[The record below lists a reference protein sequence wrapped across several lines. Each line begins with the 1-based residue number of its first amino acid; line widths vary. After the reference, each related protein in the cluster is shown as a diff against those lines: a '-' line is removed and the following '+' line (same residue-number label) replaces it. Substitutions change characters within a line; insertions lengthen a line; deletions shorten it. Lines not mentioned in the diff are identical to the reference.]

1 MDLLYDIKTIL
12 NSLIIFLCVVFSI
25 FLLSGSNKKR
35 TGNTIFVFVLISLG
49 LSSTQG
55 IMIHQLYLNKLIYHN
70 IPWLYYYPFTFRYLW
85 VPLLYLFTITL
96 TRSEFKIKKSFL
108 LHILPFAIIFL
119 RVLLLTLLKSPEEIR
134 TMINSNQLFNSIE
147 SRFYYLIEYVQ
158 FYSYTI
164 ASLIVIHKYRRNL
177 KIIYSTVDHINLS
190 WLSFVFYGF
199 ILWKSLRLTGTIL
212 MLFIGMSPVYIP
224 LYIITQIM
232 FVTFLSI
239 IFLKGLKHPKIFLSI
254 NGNQLN
260 KKYEKTLLSEELRK
274 KYSSVLI
281 QYMNDNKPYLDP
293 SLNLS
298 SLSRQLNIPS
308 HHLSQILN
316 DSIQQN
322 FYYFINSYRIK
333 ESIRLIKE
341 GDSTKTILEILYE
354 TGFNSKSVFNSYFRK
369 FTNMS
374 PTQFR
379 RIHKD

>member
-1 MDLLYDIKTIL
+1 MDLLHDIKTIL
-12 NSLIIFLCVVFSI
+12 NSLIIFLCVVFST
-25 FLLSGSNKKR
+25 FLLSGRNKKR
-35 TGNTIFVFVLISLG
+35 TSNTIFVFVLISLG

-55 IMIHQLYLNKLIYHN
+55 IMVHLLYLNKLIYFN
-70 IPWLYYYPFTFRYLW
+70 TPWLYYYPFTFRYLW
-85 VPLLYLFTITL
+85 VPLLYLFTIAL

-108 LHILPFAIIFL
+108 LHILPFTIIFL

-134 TMINSNQLFNSIE
+134 TTITQNQLFNSIE

-164 ASLIVIHKYRRNL
+164 ASLIVIQKYRRNL
-177 KIIYSTVDHINLS
+177 KIIYSTIDLINLS
-190 WLSFVFYGF
+190 WLSSVFYGF

-212 MLFIGMSPVYIP
+212 MLKIGVSPVYIT
-224 LYIITQIM
+224 LYIITQLM
-232 FVTFLSI
+232 FVTFLSA

-254 NGNQLN
+254 NGNQSN
-260 KKYEKTLLSEELRK
+260 KKYEKTLLPEKLRK
-274 KYSSVLI
+274 KYSLVLI

-298 SLSRQLNIPS
+298 SLSGQLNIPS
-308 HHLSQILN
+308 HYLSQILN

-341 GDSTKTILEILYE
+341 GGSTKTILEILYE